1 MQGVHTAYYLVHL
14 MSGSKDFE
22 KEDRQAATN
31 FAEAAKKAGV
41 RRIIYLGGLGDD
53 ADPKLSPHLRSRH
66 EVGKI
71 LRDSGVETIEFR
83 ASLVIG
89 TGSLSFDLVKSL
101 TDRLPVMLCP
111 RWLTTPTQPIAV
123 DDVLAYLLAAKDLPP
138 GESRIFE
145 IGSPDVTTYGD
156 MIREYARQKGLRR
169 WLISVPVLTPYLS
182 SLWLALVTPASFEV
196 GRHLIEGLKNPTVVR
211 DKKALEVFPIRP
223 MGMQEAIQKG
233 HRQHDR
239 GGRYQFIAV
248 IDSCST
254 VAMDN
259 RRLARPGEEFVAPW
273 SSTGSAQRATTWPRR
288 WSGWPGRLA
297 TASASTCR
305 PSMTRRVGEVGRS
318 EDHRAREALPVLRHG
333 HGGPLLR
340 TRGGEVPPVPGLRL
354 RPDPAALHPR
364 RVAAV
369 HLPAGADRV
378 PGDDL
383 IGPPV
388 HQGLGS
394 WPARLPNVGQ
404 PGSLNARVL
413 SSAGRTS
420 RLPFDRA
427 PGPHTE
433 ATPMSLCPSSRRS
446 SCGGTSS
453 TWRSRSSSGQR
464 VRGDHHVAGERH
476 PDAADRVGAPAA

>member
-1 MQGVHTAYYLVHL
+1 MANVDDENRPLILLTGGSGYVGGRLIPLLEKQGVRLRCLARSPEKMRSRVQPGTEIVQGDVLDPASLDRALQGVHTAYYLVHL

-31 FAEAAKKAGV
+31 FAGAAKKAGV

-145 IGSPDVTTYGD
+145 IGSPDVTTYGG

-211 DKKALEVFPIRP
+211 DKTALDVFPIRP
-223 MGMQEAIQKG
+223 MGIREAIQKALASTTTDG
-233 HRQHDR
+233 LVEKPLVDR
-239 GGRYQFIAV
+239 LSPSQFIAV
-248 IDSCST
+248 IDTWST
-254 VAMDN
+254 VAMDTHTKY
-259 RRLARPGEEFVAPW
+259 G
-273 SSTGSAQRATTWPRR
+273 TW
-288 WSGWPGRLA
+288 A
-297 TASASTCR
+297 TAT
-305 PSMTRRVGEVGRS
+305 
-318 EDHRAREALPVLRHG
+318 
-333 HGGPLLR
+333 
-340 TRGGEVPPVPGLRL
+340 
-354 RPDPAALHPR
+354 
-364 RVAAV
+364 
-369 HLPAGADRV
+369 HL
-378 PGDDL
+378 
-383 IGPPV
+383 
-388 HQGLGS
+388 
-394 WPARLPNVGQ
+394 
-404 PGSLNARVL
+404 
-413 SSAGRTS
+413 
-420 RLPFDRA
+420 
-427 PGPHTE
+427 
-433 ATPMSLCPSSRRS
+433 
-446 SCGGTSS
+446 
-453 TWRSRSSSGQR
+453 
-464 VRGDHHVAGERH
+464 
-476 PDAADRVGAPAA
+476 